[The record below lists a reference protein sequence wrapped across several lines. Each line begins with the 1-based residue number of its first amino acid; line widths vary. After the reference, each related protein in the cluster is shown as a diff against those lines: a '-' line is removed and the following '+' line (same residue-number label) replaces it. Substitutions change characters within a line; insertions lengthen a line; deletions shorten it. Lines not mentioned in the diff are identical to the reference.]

1 MKLTFGEH
9 PYRSEFSGPDGGTG
23 YRKAMEEWA
32 ALRATVIRNW
42 AILGVGALLILILAF
57 GTFRTVGAGE
67 VGIITRFGEVQRTAE
82 SGLVMK
88 LPFIESLT
96 TMDTRTQ
103 KEEVSSSAVTKDL
116 QDVEASLALNYS
128 IDRETALKIYKEL
141 GVGYKD
147 NIITPVLHESF
158 KAGTAQ
164 YSAEELIT
172 HRSEAKEK
180 ILAVVKER
188 LSSYGVV
195 VSDLNIVNLNFS
207 EAFNKAIE
215 QKAVA
220 QQEVEKA
227 KQELERTKVE
237 AEKKVAAAKADAE
250 AQRLQQSTLTDLMIK
265 KMYIE
270 KWSGELPTTM
280 TGDAGVLLNLGE

>member
-1 MKLTFGEH
+1 MKLTFDKMPSRDDFDYGETKK
-9 PYRSEFSGPDGGTG
+9 YN
-23 YRKAMEEWA
+23 KAMEEWA
-32 ALRATVIRNW
+32 KARITVIRNW
-42 AILGVGALLILILAF
+42 VILGVGALLILILAF

-82 SGLVMK
+82 SGLVVK

-103 KEEVSSSAVTKDL
+103 KEEVASSAVTKDL

-141 GVGYKD
+141 GVRYKD

-180 ILAVVKER
+180 VLAVVKER
-188 LSSYGVV
+188 LSAYGVV

-270 KWSGELPTTM
+270 KWNGQLPTTT
-280 TGDAGVLLNLGE
+280 TGNAGVMLNLGE

>member
-1 MKLTFGEH
+1 MKLTFDKQPSRDDFDYGDTEK
-9 PYRSEFSGPDGGTG
+9 Y
-23 YRKAMEEWA
+23 YKAKEEWA
-32 ALRATVIRNW
+32 KARIAVIRNW
-42 AILGVGALLILILAF
+42 VVLGAGVLLILILAL

-82 SGLVMK
+82 SGLVVK

-103 KEEVSSSAVTKDL
+103 KEEVVSSAVTKDL

-141 GVGYKD
+141 GVHYKD

-180 ILAVVKER
+180 VLAVVKER
-188 LSSYGVV
+188 LSAYGVV

-207 EAFNKAIE
+207 KAFNKAIE

-227 KQELERTKVE
+227 KQELEKTKID
-237 AEKKVAAAKADAE
+237 AEKKVAAAKAEAE

-270 KWSGELPTTM
+270 KWDGQLPTTA
-280 TGDAGVLLNLGE
+280 TGDAGVILNLGE

>member
-1 MKLTFGEH
+1 MKLTFDKE
-9 PYRSEFSGPDGGTG
+9 PSRDDFNYNETKE
-23 YRKAMEEWA
+23 YNKAMEEWA
-32 ALRATVIRNW
+32 KARIAVIRNW
-42 AILGVGALLILILAF
+42 VILGVGALLILILAF

-67 VGIITRFGEVQRTAE
+67 VGIVTRFGEVQRTAE
-82 SGLVMK
+82 SGLVVK

-103 KEEVSSSAVTKDL
+103 KEEVASSAVTKDL

-141 GVGYKD
+141 GVHYKD

-180 ILAVVKER
+180 VLAVVKER
-188 LSSYGVV
+188 LSAYGVV

-237 AEKKVAAAKADAE
+237 AEKKVAAAKAEAE
-250 AQRLQQSTLTDLMIK
+250 AQRLQQQTLTDLMIK

-270 KWSGELPTTM
+270 KWNGQLPTTT
-280 TGDAGVLLNLGE
+280 TGDAGVLLNLGK